1 VYAGVVES
9 TEVGAGWT
17 DEGVKGG
24 SRMGGFAVDE
34 EATASGLV
42 RRVRRKEWRHLGFSR
57 RRANM
62 VARDRST
69 FAEGSA
75 AESEAR
81 N

>member
-1 VYAGVVES
+1 
-9 TEVGAGWT
+9 
-17 DEGVKGG
+17 
-24 SRMGGFAVDE
+24 MGGFAVDE